1 MEQAYT
7 PFFFLFSQ
15 IRKDDKDTGKQD
27 PKKTPVIVIEDDEV
41 EYVDVADMSCQA
53 TSKDIENETGL
64 QAAKEKETLQNTS
77 ERGNTSTQ
85 SHSFQSNT
93 SKGNV
98 SVPSTSSALVSI
110 PRENTTPALTISKTL
125 SLATRPSESVSKSL
139 PTRLDTVPKPKQTTS
154 KPSDVAR
161 SFVSTSTTTTPPVIY
176 RTLKSPVISGAPLLP
191 QRVALKSSPPSL
203 PVQQSFRAAVKSS
216 LGNGIPVVSPTD
228 VRYDDLCP
236 GKKWKK

>member
-15 IRKDDKDTGKQD
+15 IRKDDRDTGKQD

-77 ERGNTSTQ
+77 ERGNASTQ
-85 SHSFQSNT
+85 PHSFQSNT
-93 SKGNV
+93 SKGTV
-98 SVPSTSSALVSI
+98 SVPLRSSASVSM

-125 SLATRPSESVSKSL
+125 SSVTRPSESVSKSL

-154 KPSDVAR
+154 KPADVAH
-161 SFVSTSTTTTPPVIY
+161 SFVTTSTTTPPVIY

-203 PVQQSFRAAVKSS
+203 PVQQSFTAAVKSS
-216 LGNGIPVVSPTD
+216 LGSGIPVVSPTD
-228 VRYDDLCP
+228 VRYENLCP
-236 GKKWKK
+236 GKK